1 MQDAIIKGL
10 GNSRWL
16 KSGIGNTTTWQQFL
30 DSLIAGTL
38 PIDLNGINEE
48 GWDVLGTPLNKQTL
62 LTDVAAAMYGL
73 GSDATVNDVF
83 MALAIGVGKKGC
95 LITVVYPDGSPAQGY
110 TVQGATGPEG
120 ETLVTDASGNCL
132 AVTTGDS
139 LTLSIPDPAELD
151 VEPVAAQQVTLEGT
165 ITTATLQLTLVT
177 GTLTISSSVS
187 KPVSKFC
194 VSADF
199 CGVGGGGAGSQRG
212 SGGGGGQC
220 VNALNISTTDNPNI
234 SIMIGSGG
242 KTTSNGNA
250 GGNGGNTTVSVG
262 GSNVLTAQGGQGGT
276 TTVIEDSV
284 QGGNGNGPGGN
295 TAESGRNEEG
305 FQAAVNTASGKPA
318 SGYLFN
324 DPSLGIPG
332 GGGGGAYINAYYY
345 TASTRPDT
353 GGAPY
358 GGMGAIRANKQDM
371 LLGATS
377 PTGPGGGGGGGA
389 SWESTAPTAGAAGAA
404 FARFHREAA

>member
-1 MQDAIIKGL
+1 MQDGIIKGL

-38 PIDLNGINEE
+38 PIDLSGINEE

-139 LTLSIPDPAELD
+139 LTLSIPNPAELD

-199 CGVGGGGAGSQRG
+199 CGVGGGGAGSLPGYYYG
-212 SGGGGGQC
+212 SGGGGGY
-220 VNALNISTTDNPNI
+220 VTNAINVLIKSNSMVSVIVGAGGTVDNNAT
-234 SIMIGSGG
+234 GSR
-242 KTTSNGNA
+242 S
-250 GGNGGNTTVSVG
+250 GGNGGITTVSIDGSNVLKANGGQGGQVIEHGAECIGGTGNGNGGDGVG
-262 GSNVLTAQGGQGGT
+262 GSNSATSGTGNIFNDASLGPAGGGGGGSATRSSTET
-276 TTVIEDSV
+276 TREPN
-284 QGGNGNGPGGN
+284 GGSPNG
-295 TAESGRNEEG
+295 
-305 FQAAVNTASGKPA
+305 ASGA
-318 SGYLFN
+318 FENYNQQNVGFDST
-324 DPSLGIPG
+324 DAGIG
-332 GGGGGAYINAYYY
+332 GGGGGAIQSSGQRPKYK
-345 TASTRPDT
+345 ASN
-353 GGAPY
+353 G
-358 GGMGAIRANKQDM
+358 
-371 LLGATS
+371 
-377 PTGPGGGGGGGA
+377 GPGIVY
-389 SWESTAPTAGAAGAA
+389 
-404 FARFHREAA
+404 ARFHREAA

>member
-1 MQDAIIKGL
+1 MQNGIIKGQ
-10 GNSRWL
+10 GNSRYL
-16 KSGIGNTTTWQQFL
+16 KSGIGSSTTWEQFL
-30 DSLIAGTL
+30 TSLIAGTL
-38 PIDLNGINEE
+38 PIDLNGINED

-73 GSDATVNDVF
+73 GSNATVNDVF
-83 MALAIGVGKKGC
+83 MALAIGVEKKGC

-199 CGVGGGGAGSQRG
+199 CGVGGGGAGALPG
-212 SGGGGGQC
+212 YVTGAGGGGGY
-220 VNALNISTTDNPNI
+220 VANALNVLTQNNPVVNVVVGAGGTIDNNSSSTLN
-234 SIMIGSGG
+234 
-242 KTTSNGNA
+242 
-250 GGNGGNTTVSVG
+250 GGNGGNTSVSVG
-262 GSNVLTAQGGQGGT
+262 GSNVLTANGGQGGQRFT
-276 TTVIEDSV
+276 GGV
-284 QGGNGNGPGGN
+284 GNGNGGN
-295 TAESGRNEEG
+295 GLDKNPNT
-305 FQAAVNTASGKPA
+305 TASFATDG
-318 SGYLFN
+318 SGNIFN
-324 DPSLGIPG
+324 DASLGPAGGGGGGGGYSNYYGTETQQPQNGGAPHGANGASETNENEYRFDATQAGIG
-332 GGGGGAYINAYYY
+332 GGGGGAIQPSGQRPRCK
-345 TASTRPDT
+345 ASN
-353 GGAPY
+353 G
-358 GGMGAIRANKQDM
+358 
-371 LLGATS
+371 
-377 PTGPGGGGGGGA
+377 GPGIVY
-389 SWESTAPTAGAAGAA
+389 
-404 FARFHREAA
+404 ARFHREAA